1 MNKRERKEEN
11 ELVNRIKDFKRL
23 FRDSLKGKLLNE
35 REEKHKKGKVFY
47 KGFWIPQEKISN
59 IQKTLF
65 KKGYMVFFEVHLL
78 VFIFILFNIL
88 LWIVFKSYLLP

>member
-23 FRDSLKGKLLNE
+23 FRDSIKDKLLKE
-35 REEKHKKGKVFY
+35 REEKHKKEKVFY
-47 KGFWIPQEKISN
+47 NGFWIPQEKISN
-59 IQKTLF
+59 IQKTFL
-65 KKGYMVFFEVHLL
+65 KKGYIVFFEIHLL
-78 VFIFILFNIL
+78 VFILILFNIL

>member
-1 MNKRERKEEN
+1 MNKKERKEEK

-23 FRDSLKGKLLNE
+23 FRDSLKEKLLKE

-59 IQKTLF
+59 IQKALL
-65 KKGYMVFFEVHLL
+65 KRGYTVFFEIHFL
-78 VFIFILFNIL
+78 VFILILFNIL
-88 LWIVFKSYLLP
+88 FWTIFELFLLP

>member
-1 MNKRERKEEN
+1 MNKKERKEEK

-23 FRDSLKGKLLNE
+23 FRDSFKVKLLKE

-59 IQKTLF
+59 IQKALS
-65 KKGYMVFFEVHLL
+65 KRGYIVFFEIHFL
-78 VFIFILFNIL
+78 VFIFILLNIF
-88 LWIVFKSYLLP
+88 LWIVFRSFLLP